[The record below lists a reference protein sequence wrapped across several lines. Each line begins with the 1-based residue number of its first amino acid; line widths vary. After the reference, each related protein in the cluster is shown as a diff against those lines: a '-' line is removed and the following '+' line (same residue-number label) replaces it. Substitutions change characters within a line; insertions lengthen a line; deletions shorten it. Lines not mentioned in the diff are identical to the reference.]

1 MHKLAVLSTLVLSA
15 SLATACDNNKSTVAE
30 PTPIN
35 AVGVS
40 ADVKIAAA
48 VVDPV
53 SDRNCR
59 ALTIPLDLTVRAGD
73 LAVAL
78 TGVTMRFE
86 SSSDVPGPQSTLPA
100 PPLPSAPIPTNP
112 APVPTTQFGSELM
125 AARSVRTFALSL
137 PIGCITNPS
146 GTVIVIVGTRDGFGR
161 RGSVEVRRSVR

>member
-1 MHKLAVLSTLVLSA
+1 MHKLTVLSA
-15 SLATACDNNKSTVAE
+15 LVLAAFVVTACDNNKSTVAE

-40 ADVKIAAA
+40 ADVRVAAA
-48 VVDPV
+48 VFDPV
-53 SDRNCR
+53 SDRSCR

-78 TGVTMRFE
+78 TGVSMRFE
-86 SSSDVPGPQSTLPA
+86 SSSDVPGPQSASPA
-100 PPLPSAPIPTNP
+100 PLSPPAPIPTNG

-125 AARSVRTFALSL
+125 AARSVRTFALGL
-137 PIGCITNPS
+137 PIGCITNPN

-161 RGSVEVRRSVR
+161 RGSVEARTSVR